1 MGFRQTIHIIRQGGG
16 AVDDA
21 GIYQPGEVE
30 ELEIN
35 ASVQPLN
42 LQEHTFFAAEGGRN
56 ASYIKMYSDTPL
68 RPVKEAYGECDE
80 QTADIVQWQGR
91 QFEVI
96 QCDTWQNR
104 VINHYKIIAK
114 EIMRS
119 DE

>member
-1 MGFRQTIHIIRQGGG
+1 MGFRQLVRVIRREGGF
-16 AVDDA
+16 VDDT
-21 GIYQPGEVE
+21 GVYKPGDAE
-30 ELEIN
+30 ELEIK
-35 ASVQPLN
+35 ASIQPLN
-42 LQEHTFFAAEGGRN
+42 LQEYTFFAAEGGRN

-68 RPVKEAYGECDE
+68 RPVKEAYGESDE

-96 QCDTWQNR
+96 QCDAWQNR

>member
-1 MGFRQTIHIIRQGGG
+1 MGFRQLVRVIRREGGI
-16 AVDDA
+16 VDDT
-21 GIYQPGEVE
+21 GVYKPGDAE
-30 ELEIN
+30 ELEIK
-35 ASVQPLN
+35 ASIQPLN
-42 LQEHTFFAAEGGRN
+42 LQEYTFFAAEGGRN
-56 ASYIKMYSDTPL
+56 ASYIKMYGDTPL
-68 RPVKEAYGECDE
+68 RPVKEAYGESDE

-96 QCDTWQNR
+96 QCDAWQNR

>member
-1 MGFRQTIHIIRQGGG
+1 MGFKQHVRVIRRDGG
-16 AVDDA
+16 AVDDT
-21 GIYQPGEVE
+21 GVYKPGEAE
-30 ELEIN
+30 ELDIK

-42 LQEHTFFAAEGGRN
+42 LQEYTFFAADGGRN
-56 ASYIKMYSDTPL
+56 ASYIKLYSNTPL
-68 RPVKEAYGECDE
+68 RAVKEAHGDYDA

-96 QCDTWQNR
+96 ECDAWQNR